1 MRIGVDVTL
10 NQRDLQRLRRLD
22 RKIDKLQRKAERAI
36 KGLGDF
42 IGASM
47 AGIGIVTFVLAVISA
62 DSVPTEMLDTWTFI
76 TLAGMLIGVGG
87 CWLLGWMREDEG

>member
-1 MRIGVDVTL
+1 MRIGVDVEL
-10 NQRDLQRLRRLD
+10 SRRDIERLHRLDRRLD
-22 RKIDKLQRKAERAI
+22 RIQRRSERAI

-47 AGIGIVTFVLAVISA
+47 AGIGLVTFVLAVISA
-62 DSVPTEMLDTWTFI
+62 DSVPTEMLDTWVFI

-87 CWLLGWMREDEG
+87 CWLLGWMRE

>member
-1 MRIGVDVTL
+1 MRIGVDVEL
-10 NQRDLQRLRRLD
+10 SRRDIERLHRLDRRLD
-22 RKIDKLQRKAERAI
+22 WIQRRSERVI

-47 AGIGIVTFVLAVISA
+47 AGIGLVTFVLAVISA
-62 DSVPTEMLDTWTFI
+62 DGVPTEMLDAWVFI

-87 CWLLGWMREDEG
+87 CWLLGWMRE

>member
-10 NQRDLQRLRRLD
+10 SRRDIERLHSLD
-22 RKIDKLQRKAERAI
+22 RKLNRIQRKADRAI

-47 AGIGIVTFVLAVISA
+47 AGIGLVTFVLAVISA
-62 DSVPTEMLDTWTFI
+62 DGVPTELLDTWTFI
-76 TLAGMLIGVGG
+76 TLAGLLIGVGG
-87 CWLLGWMREDEG
+87 CRLLGWMRE

>member
-1 MRIGVDVTL
+1 MRIGVDVEL
-10 NQRDLQRLRRLD
+10 SRRDIERLHRLD
-22 RKIDKLQRKAERAI
+22 RKLDKLQRRAERAI

-47 AGIGIVTFVLAVISA
+47 AGIGLITFVLAVISA
-62 DSVPTEMLDTWTFI
+62 DSVPTEMLDTWVFI

-87 CWLLGWMREDEG
+87 CWLLGWMRE

>member
-22 RKIDKLQRKAERAI
+22 RKLDRLQRKAERAV
-36 KGLGDF
+36 KGVGDF
-42 IGASM
+42 IGMTM
-47 AGIGIVTFVLAVISA
+47 AGIGIITFMLAVSSA
-62 DSVPTEMLDTWTFI
+62 DGVPTEYLDTWAFI

-87 CWLLGWMREDEG
+87 CWLLGWMRE